1 MNKLSYKNYY
11 DRSAKPLK
19 ANIGDEVLLI
29 NEIRSKLEPIYKKGY
44 IMVDLQGVN
53 AVLRNKQTNKLIT
66 VHKNRIRK
74 CN

>member
-1 MNKLSYKNYY
+1 
-11 DRSAKPLK
+11 
-19 ANIGDEVLLI
+19 
-29 NEIRSKLEPIYKKGY
+29 
-44 IMVDLQGVN
+44 MVDLQGVN